1 MIQKMKGG
9 GVIMD
14 FLLSHQTELY
24 ILYVVCLIVLCI
36 YLYYIFFYKST
47 ITKTTGITSVPSFTP
62 SLLPSSSP
70 SPTKES
76 IKNKLL
82 NKFQSTTAKI
92 KALDPEFVAK
102 SLKGKLDNWGDD
114 IDRLPANLRENAISC
129 YQNPQGCIF

>member
-24 ILYVVCLIVLCI
+24 ILYVAGLIVLCI
-36 YLYYIFFYKST
+36 YLYYIFFYKSN
-47 ITKTTGITSVPSFTP
+47 ITKTTSITSEPSFTP
-62 SLLPSSSP
+62 SSSP
-70 SPTKES
+70 LPTKES

-82 NKFQSTTAKI
+82 NKFQSTSAKI
-92 KALDPEFVAK
+92 KALDASFVAK

-114 IDRLPANLRENAISC
+114 IDRLPANLRENVISC